1 MSVTVIVNG
10 FQTTPAGS
18 GDDNATLIVTGAGII
33 AYDGDPAIFMSGDNQ
48 RTTVLGE
55 VYSSTGRA
63 ILSQGKNAKVF
74 IGASAEISG
83 TTGVQTGDNG
93 FVQNSG
99 TIEGSIDLPSGTL
112 INTGSI
118 FGFIEIFF
126 GGSLRNYGNLI
137 GGLTVET
144 RDLQQDFPAY
154 NSGHMQN
161 FDSRAFTTTVEN
173 DGFIDNYYTENVL
186 SLTNTGTIRNFR
198 VDGAATIINRGL
210 ITGDGIASGNLIFLS
225 DANDSYDGRSG
236 AITGTIIA
244 GGGTDTL
251 IGGAQSDNF
260 DGSDRGAAGGG
271 DKLYGN
277 GGDDTLTGDTGDLLV
292 GGAGDDTFIIST
304 GGVTIKEAA
313 GGGTDTV
320 QSGIDYRLVANVEN
334 LVLTGIKGIN
344 GTGNTLAN
352 EITGNSAANVLDG
365 RAGADTMKGGA
376 GNDTYIV
383 DNRGDVVVE
392 LAGQGHDL
400 VKSSVGYTL
409 SANVEDLQLTGAAA
423 INGSGNTL
431 GNAITGNQA
440 ANVLDG
446 GTGKDRLQGN
456 GGADA
461 FVFDSKLGAANV
473 DQIVD
478 FSAKADSFRL
488 NHTIFNALSK
498 GALPAAAFKDISKGP
513 VDISDRILYDHATG
527 KLFYDPDGSGL
538 GSSAQ
543 FAVLDNRAV
552 ISAADFLVV

>member
-18 GDDNATLIVTGAGII
+18 GDDNATLVVTGTGII

-144 RDLQQDFPAY
+144 RDLQQDFPVY

-186 SLTNTGTIRNFR
+186 SLTNSGTIRNFR

-260 DGSDRGAAGGG
+260 DGSDRGAPGGG